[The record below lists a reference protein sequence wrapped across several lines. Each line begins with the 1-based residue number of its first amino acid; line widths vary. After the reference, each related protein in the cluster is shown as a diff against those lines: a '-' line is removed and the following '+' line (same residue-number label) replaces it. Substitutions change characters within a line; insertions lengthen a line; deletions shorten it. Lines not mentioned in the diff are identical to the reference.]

1 MYFCLELIQ
10 RFDDFLY
17 HFGQLILPFWISII
31 LVSQKAVTR
40 LFCNASGFSTTI
52 TWKNVRSKKKRRD
65 RNWIFRNITRFD
77 NKGYTCYAN
86 NICGSVNKSIYVNVK
101 CKSCIYHIDICIFN
115 CNFSSNIQIKNL
127 SFLLV
132 FIRSSK
138 ENVSGHL
145 QTD

>member
-1 MYFCLELIQ
+1 M
-10 RFDDFLY
+10 
-17 HFGQLILPFWISII
+17 
-31 LVSQKAVTR
+31 TR

-52 TWKNVRSKKKRRD
+52 TWKNVWSKKKRRD

-86 NICGSVNKSIYVNVK
+86 NICGSVHKSIYVNVK
-101 CKSCIYHIDICIFN
+101 CKSCLYHIDICIFN
-115 CNFSSNIQIKNL
+115 CNFSSNIKIKNL

-145 QTD
+145 QSDWPHDLISAPWKVFLNFPDFPFLKRFVKCPSSWHSS